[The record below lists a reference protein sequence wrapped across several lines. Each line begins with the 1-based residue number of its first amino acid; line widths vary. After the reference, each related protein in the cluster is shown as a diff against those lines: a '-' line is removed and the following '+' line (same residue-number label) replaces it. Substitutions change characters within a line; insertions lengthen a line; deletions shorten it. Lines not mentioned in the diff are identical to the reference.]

1 MPGKTPDRIIE
12 TDVLIVGAGI
22 AGSAMA
28 ACLRYKPW
36 RVTLV
41 ERSDHPLDTARGDH
55 LQPYTAELF
64 DRWGMLDAFW
74 EAGARKR
81 MGTLWQ
87 TADGDTALDG
97 AVDML
102 PIPHPYYIYLDH
114 EKIGETF
121 LKLARQNPKF
131 NLLRPALPKSF
142 EKSGDGLDAVDVRL
156 GDGELVRIE
165 AKLIVGADGRG
176 SAVREATGI
185 VTDSYDYDNP
195 LAIAF
200 APRLVDDP
208 RRDLI
213 AYIGDFGIVTVIP
226 RSGGLLK
233 VGIPADK
240 PTVNFWKKASSQDL
254 GAWFAQRVP
263 SLEGLAPSQPAF
275 YPVRMVTPRSW
286 VSGNV
291 VLLGD
296 ACHSMHPA
304 RGQGMNVGLRCIDSL
319 MDGLN
324 GLKDIGDRDALSRAL
339 QRYDTETGEGVRKML
354 AVNHQQGLEMDSLDP
369 AQMAGFIAA
378 LRGVSSDPDKLF
390 AMRMDAAGYPLG
402 G

>member
-1 MPGKTPDRIIE
+1 MPGESPDRVIE

-28 ACLRYKPW
+28 ACLRGKPW

-41 ERSDHPLDTARGDH
+41 ERSDRPLDTARGDH

-74 EAGARKR
+74 ESGARKR

-87 TADGDTALDG
+87 TGDGETALDG
-97 AVDML
+97 AVDVL

-121 LKLARQNPKF
+121 LGLARQNPQF
-131 NLLRPALPKSF
+131 ELLRPASPKSF
-142 EKSGDGLDAVDVRL
+142 EKSGDGLDAIDVRL

-165 AKLIVGADGRG
+165 ARLIVGADGRG
-176 SAVREATGI
+176 SVVREGAGI
-185 VTDSYDYDNP
+185 AADSYDYDNP

-200 APRLVDDP
+200 APRLADDP

-240 PTVNFWKKASSQDL
+240 PTVNFWKKASSSEL
-254 GAWFAQRVP
+254 GAWFAERVP
-263 SLEGLAPSQPAF
+263 SLEGLEPSQPAF

-291 VLLGD
+291 VLVGD

-304 RGQGMNVGLRCIDSL
+304 RGQGMNVGLRCIDHL

-324 GLKDIGDRDALSRAL
+324 GLKDIGDRDAVAEVLR
-339 QRYDTETGEGVRKML
+339 QYDVSIGTGVRKML
-354 AVNHQQGLEMDSLDP
+354 AVNHQQGLAMDSLDP
-369 AQMAGFIAA
+369 EQMAGFVGM
-378 LRGVSSDPDKLF
+378 LRGVSADPDKLF
-390 AMRMDAAGYPLG
+390 AMRMDAAGYPPG